1 MTYAPLRL
9 KKDQERRLEAGHL
22 WVYSNEVDTET
33 TPLRNLTPGEP
44 VEILSSRDRWMGYGY
59 VNPNS
64 LLCARLMSRQRKAL
78 VDENL
83 IRARIQSA
91 LALRE
96 RIYPA
101 PFYRLVFGEADGL
114 PGLVVDRYG
123 DVLALQ
129 ITTAGMDRLR
139 DSVVAALESLLQPK
153 GILLR
158 NDTQMR
164 VLEGLPEEV
173 SILRGE
179 VPDQV
184 EIQELGARF
193 LVSPKNGQKT
203 GWFYDQTDNRAR
215 LRRYLKGGR
224 VLDVCSYLGGWGI
237 QAALWGAEEVIGLDL
252 SAPALDGM
260 AENAALNGCGDRVR
274 GIRGDAFEELRQLAA
289 AQERFDL
296 VILDPPAFI
305 KRRKDLDRGVDA
317 YLRLNRLG
325 LQLLRPEGLLVTSS
339 CSFHLPKFLFL
350 RTVQKAAVLQNRHL
364 QLLEAGQQSADHPV
378 HPAIDE
384 TSYLKTLFLR
394 VTNAT

>member
-83 IRARIQSA
+83 IRARIHSA

>member
-237 QAALWGAEEVIGLDL
+237 QAALWGAKEVIGLDL

-317 YLRLNRLG
+317 YMRLNRLG

>member
-260 AENAALNGCGDRVR
+260 AENASLNGCGDRVR

>member
-83 IRARIQSA
+83 IRTRIQSA